1 MRVPVQR
8 QGAVP
13 VRAPEQGEEVRAL
26 VPEQGEE
33 VRARAPE
40 REVAVLP
47 VAQRQLWLLPRLQQL
62 LQQLLLPLWRP
73 QRLWLLLQ
81 QRQLRQRLL
90 QQPLLLPAVLHILP
104 FGDCIPPSGGCIPPS
119 VFRIQPARLPQQ
131 RLVRLQLLPRRL
143 SEEPPLREL
152 PQQEAEPGQVLI
164 FEGWI
169 VHPRQGE

>member
-1 MRVPVQR
+1 MRVPVQG

-26 VPEQGEE
+26 VPEQGEA
-33 VRARAPE
+33 VRVLAPE

-47 VAQRQLWLLPRLQQL
+47 VAQRQLWLLPRLQL

-90 QQPLLLPAVLHILP
+90 QQPLLLPAVLRILP
-104 FGDCIPPSGGCIPPS
+104 FGDCIPPSGGCIPLS
-119 VFRIQPARLPQQ
+119 VFRIQPARLP
-131 RLVRLQLLPRRL
+131 
-143 SEEPPLREL
+143 
-152 PQQEAEPGQVLI
+152 
-164 FEGWI
+164 
-169 VHPRQGE
+169 